1 MKVEQSEG
9 ESVSLL
15 CLLSGHSRQAY
26 YKHRVLK
33 EEEPLKEELIVQQV
47 MGYRQLQRRIGG
59 RKLLILVSPFMELHD
74 IGMGR
79 DAFFDFLRKY
89 NLLNKRGRSKPRTTD
104 SNHWMKKHPNL
115 IKKFV
120 PTQSDQLWVSDITYL
135 TLCESD
141 AFLSLVTDAYS
152 RKIVGFHV
160 SKSLKAEGCVLA
172 LQMAIAGRSKI
183 EGLIHHSDRGSQ
195 YCCGDYVNILSS
207 CEINISMTQ
216 GGDPRDNAIAE
227 RVNGIL
233 KMELLEPVFTDL
245 EAARDGV
252 TKSVNTYNYLRPH
265 SSISMLTP
273 ALVHGRVLK
282 LKRHWKNYYKTK
294 STKEVMTE

>member
-1 MKVEQSEG
+1 MKVEHRKG
-9 ESVSLL
+9 ESISLL
-15 CLLSGHSRQAY
+15 CSLSGHSRQAY

-47 MGYRQLQRRIGG
+47 MGCRQLQRCIGG
-59 RKLLILVSPFMELHD
+59 RKLHILVSPFMELHG

-89 NLLNKRGRSKPRTTD
+89 DLLNKRVRGKPRTTD

-195 YCCGDYVNILSS
+195 YCCGDYVDILKE
-207 CEINISMTQ
+207 CDINISMTQ
-216 GGDPRDNAIAE
+216 SGNPRDNAIAE

-233 KMELLEPVFTDL
+233 KMEYLDPVFTDL
-245 EAARDGV
+245 EAARNAV
-252 TKSVNTYNYLRPH
+252 TTAINTYNYLRPH
-265 SSISMLTP
+265 SSI
-273 ALVHGRVLK
+273 
-282 LKRHWKNYYKTK
+282 
-294 STKEVMTE
+294 